1 MQKVLEFLRYYPL
14 YWGIFLTLIPVI
26 ILLSRRRR
34 LSVSFRFLL
43 VYLSGKFIV
52 DFLMLYYAGAGEN
65 TIWLHNYTLPLRYIL
80 VSQVFR
86 YFIDSEKIRRWVLM
100 SWPFFLLLSAA
111 DIYYSNI
118 RSESL
123 ADHLSVRY
131 GGIIEC
137 ILMLL
142 WILLYLYEVF
152 KSLKI
157 ANLLKSPSFVTAV
170 AWLIFYSSLVFFA
183 PVFYYIHRGGESI
196 NLGALTFIPDAME
209 FLSIVVLTY
218 AVSLIPYRR
227 A

>member
-1 MQKVLEFLRYYPL
+1 MPKVLEFLRYYPL
-14 YWGIFLTLIPVI
+14 YWGIFLTLIPVV
-26 ILLSRRRR
+26 ILISRRRR
-34 LSVSFRFLL
+34 LLVSFRFLL
-43 VYLSGKFIV
+43 VYLIGKFVV
-52 DFLMLYYAGAGEN
+52 DFLMLYYASSGEN
-65 TIWLHNYTLPLRYIL
+65 TIWLYNSILPLRYIL
-80 VSQVFR
+80 ISQVFR
-86 YFIDSEKIRRWVLM
+86 HFIESDRVRRWILM
-100 SWPFFLLLSAA
+100 SWPLFLVLSAA

-183 PVFYYIHRGGESI
+183 PVFFYIHRGGASI

-209 FLSIVVLTY
+209 FLSIAVLTY
-218 AVSLIPYRR
+218 AVSLIPYQRT
-227 A
+227 